1 MRIGCSAKGP
11 VGRDVERE
19 GATAIERGDKHAD
32 GVGRRGAHELGCRR
46 EGRLFLGQDLR
57 DNRGHVF
64 CHGASF
70 FETTV
75 VRIDAGHAAG
85 RRAVKAT
92 RLARIWSLFL
102 RRWYYLVFLSYTRQI
117 EYHTRSHGDGE
128 KTDYFVAGL
137 VFRA

>member
-19 GATAIERGDKHAD
+19 GAAAIERGDKHAD

-46 EGRLFLGQDLR
+46 KGRLFLGQDLR

-70 FETTV
+70 LKQ
-75 VRIDAGHAAG
+75 R
-85 RRAVKAT
+85 
-92 RLARIWSLFL
+92 
-102 RRWYYLVFLSYTRQI
+102 
-117 EYHTRSHGDGE
+117 
-128 KTDYFVAGL
+128 
-137 VFRA
+137 